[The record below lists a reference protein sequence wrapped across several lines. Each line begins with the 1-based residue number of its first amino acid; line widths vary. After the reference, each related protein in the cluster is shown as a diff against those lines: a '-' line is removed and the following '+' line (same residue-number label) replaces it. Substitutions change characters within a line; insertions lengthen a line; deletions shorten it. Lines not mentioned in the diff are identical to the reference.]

1 MKEILKT
8 CEDIEEMK
16 KIESVPKVRE
26 VVREI

>member
-1 MKEILKT
+1 MKETLKT

-16 KIESVPKVRE
+16 KIESVPEVRE